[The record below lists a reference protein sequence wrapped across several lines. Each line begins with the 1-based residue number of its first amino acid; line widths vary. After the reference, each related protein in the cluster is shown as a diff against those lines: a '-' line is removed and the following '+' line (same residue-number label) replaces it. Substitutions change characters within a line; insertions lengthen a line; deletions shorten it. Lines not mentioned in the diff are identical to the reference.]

1 MNTPQSGTWGGARPL
16 MRQLRGLM
24 RGGGSTQ
31 ERLDRVAS
39 LVADDMVAE
48 VCSIYVQRAGE
59 VLELFATKG
68 LKPEA
73 VHATMLRLG
82 EGIIGDIASKARP
95 LRLADAQGHP
105 NFAYRPETGEEIY
118 RSMLGVPI
126 LRAGRVLGVLAVQ
139 NKTQRNYSEEE
150 EEALETIAMVLAEIV
165 SAAGIVT
172 ADEER
177 GRESSGT
184 MPARL
189 TGLVLHEGLAM
200 GAAVL
205 HERGLVIT
213 RVVADDTAAEL
224 KRLDEALQDMLSH
237 LDDLVAG
244 SGLSGSGEY
253 QEVLEAYRM
262 FAQDRG
268 WLERIREAIKGGLTA
283 EAATQRVNTDTQA
296 RFERVKDPYIRER
309 YADLKDLGD
318 RLLQHLLKPDSQPQ
332 KHKLPQEAVVIA
344 RTLGPAELLDYDT
357 DSLCAVVLEEGSPT
371 SHVSIV
377 ARALGVPVV
386 GRCSGLLGRV
396 RAGDFVV
403 VDGDNG
409 QVMIRPRQS
418 IRDYFQQA
426 IDVRSARK
434 ALFQRLRTMPSVTKD
449 GVEVSLHINAGLL
462 VDVPQIADVGAEGIG
477 LYRTEVP
484 FMVRHAYPDVEAQQ
498 SLYARIYQLAE
509 GRPVVFRTL
518 DIGGDKPLP
527 YWQVD
532 EEENPA
538 MGWRAIRVGL
548 DRPSLL
554 RGQIRALLRAA
565 AGRELRVMFPM
576 ISDVW
581 EFRQAKA
588 LLHKE
593 LEVHNEQGRPEP
605 RQLQIGAMLEVPG
618 LAWQLPALL
627 REVDFLSL
635 GTNDFFQFFFAT
647 DRGNPRL
654 ARRYDTLSPGSLAF
668 LRQLSEQSLAA
679 GVPVTVC
686 GEMAGNPLEA
696 MALVGCGL
704 RRLSMSPPSVGPV
717 KNMVRSLEL
726 APLEQFAE
734 HLSRGADHS
743 VRAVMRAYAQDRDI
757 AI

>member
-1 MNTPQSGTWGGARPL
+1 MSNPPSGSWGGTRPL
-16 MRQLRGLM
+16 MRQLRGLL
-24 RGGGSTQ
+24 GGGGTTQ

-59 VLELFATKG
+59 VLELYATKG
-68 LKPEA
+68 LNPEA
-73 VHATMLRLG
+73 VHTTKLRLG
-82 EGIIGDIASKARP
+82 EGIIGDIADKARS

-150 EEALETIAMVLAEIV
+150 QEALETIAMVLAEIV
-165 SAAGIVT
+165 SASGIVT
-172 ADEER
+172 AAEEK
-177 GRESSGT
+177 GTESVRT
-184 MPARL
+184 LPARL
-189 TGLVLHEGLAM
+189 TGLVLHEGLGM
-200 GAAVL
+200 GVAVT

-224 KRLDEALQDMLSH
+224 VRLDEALQGMLSH
-237 LDDLVAG
+237 LDDLVAD
-244 SGLSGSGEY
+244 SGLSDSGEHH
-253 QEVLEAYRM
+253 EVFEAYRM
-262 FAQDRG
+262 FAEDRG
-268 WLERIREAIKGGLTA
+268 WLERIRETIKSGLTA

-296 RFERVKDPYIRER
+296 RFRRVKDPYIRER

-318 RLLQHLLKPDSQPQ
+318 RLLQFLIKPDSQP
-332 KHKLPQEAVVIA
+332 KRRKLPRDAVIIA
-344 RTLGPAELLDYDT
+344 KTMGPAELLDYDT
-357 DSLCAVVLEEGSPT
+357 DSLRAVLLEEGSPT
-371 SHVSIV
+371 SHVAIV
-377 ARALGVPVV
+377 ARALGVPAM
-386 GRCSGLLGRV
+386 GRCEGLLSQV
-396 RAGDFVV
+396 RAGDFIV

-409 QVMIRPRQS
+409 QIMVRPRQS
-418 IRDYFQQA
+418 IRESFQQA
-426 IDVRSARK
+426 MDIRSARK
-434 ALFQRLRTMPSVTKD
+434 ALFHRLRALPSVTKD
-449 GVEVSLHINAGLL
+449 GVEVSLSINAGLL
-462 VDVPQIADVGAEGIG
+462 VDVPQIADVGADGIG

-498 SLYARIYQLAE
+498 SLYARVYQLAE
-509 GRPVVFRTL
+509 GKPVVFRTL

-532 EEENPA
+532 SEENPA

-581 EFRQAKA
+581 EFRQARA
-588 LLHKE
+588 LLEKE
-593 LEVHNEQGRPEP
+593 LQVHNEQSRPAPSE
-605 RQLQIGAMLEVPG
+605 LKVGAMMEVPG

-654 ARRYDTLSPGSLAF
+654 ARRYDPLSPGSLAF
-668 LRQLSEQSLAA
+668 LRQLAQQASEANI
-679 GVPVTVC
+679 PVTVC

-696 MALVGCGL
+696 MALIGCGL
-704 RRLSMSPPSVGPV
+704 RRLSMSPPAVGPV
-717 KNMVRSLEL
+717 KTMIRSLEL
-726 APLEQFAE
+726 ASLEQFAA
-734 HLSRGADHS
+734 HLSEGAGHS